1 MNCERCREMLPDHV
15 GDELDPQSAE
25 ELRKHLANCAACRR
39 ELDFLEETRAALK
52 LAWPDEAIPEN
63 LTFDR
68 PGRASAHPGPAV
80 RWWQAPRAA
89 WLSLAAAACLVFC
102 LGTLAFLHARIQVG
116 EGGFSLSF
124 GPELPAPVIRHP
136 APPPQP
142 PAESEVTFR
151 RVLNQ
156 KIGQLERSN
165 DRLREALARIQSQW
179 EEQRSLD
186 LHQVNGDLNYL
197 EKLQEVVRQKTAR
210 NEVLISSVAD
220 HYIRTGLADT
230 VPSMDR
236 E

>member
-80 RWWQAPRAA
+80 RWWQTPRAA
-89 WLSLAAAACLVFC
+89 WLSLAAAACLVLC
-102 LGTLAFLHARIQVG
+102 LGALAFLHARIQVG

-124 GPELPAPVIRHP
+124 GPELPAPVIRQAASP
-136 APPPQP
+136 GDSSAY
-142 PAESEVTFR
+142 
-151 RVLNQ
+151 
-156 KIGQLERSN
+156 LEA
-165 DRLREALARIQSQW
+165 RLRRLVDGEIVRLQQAWDARLQQAVARAQSQW
-179 EEQRSLD
+179 REQRSID
-186 LHQVNGDLNYL
+186 LRQVNGDLSYL
-197 EKLQEVVRQKTAR
+197 LRLQQAMQQETAR
-210 NEVLISSVAD
+210 NEVLIGSVAD
-220 HYIRTGLADT
+220 RYLPGPADA
-230 VPSMDR
+230 VAR
-236 E
+236 